1 MVSDM
6 PTISVRVS
14 NEEKKELEE
23 YGSLSNAVREG
34 VKLYLQ
40 SKKTSKALAKLRAL
54 QAKDRTKTT
63 TLEELKLIREDR
75 NRRSSP
81 TAVSLLRQSSKRMNS
96 SSATE

>member
-1 MVSDM
+1 V

-23 YGSLSNAVREG
+23 YGPLSNAVREG

-54 QAKDRTKTT
+54 QAKDRAKTT

-75 NRRSSP
+75 NR
-81 TAVSLLRQSSKRMNS
+81 
-96 SSATE
+96 

>member
-1 MVSDM
+1 M

-23 YGSLSNAVREG
+23 YGPLSNAVREG

-54 QAKDRTKTT
+54 QTKDRAKTT

-75 NRRSSP
+75 NR
-81 TAVSLLRQSSKRMNS
+81 
-96 SSATE
+96 